1 MAVDTAMLAMFYAVL
16 VVPMLWAL
24 RPARMDTPY

>member
-1 MAVDTAMLAMFYAVL
+1 MAANVMMLVLFYIVL

-24 RPARMDTPY
+24 RPARMVSPF